1 MRTRLLI
8 ACLAGAFVASGCGSG
23 GGGGSSRQRYPTNI
37 RVNFLNAC
45 EASGGAVSKCGCSLK
60 WFESHVSLARFTA
73 DEHKSKNGSFPSD
86 FKRAIRACD

>member
-1 MRTRLLI
+1 MRKRLVI
-8 ACLAGAFVASGCGSG
+8 ACLAGAFVLSGCG
-23 GGGGSSRQRYPTNI
+23 GGSRQHYPTNI

-73 DEHKSKNGSFPSD
+73 DEHKSENGSFPSD
-86 FKRAIRACD
+86 FRRAIRACG